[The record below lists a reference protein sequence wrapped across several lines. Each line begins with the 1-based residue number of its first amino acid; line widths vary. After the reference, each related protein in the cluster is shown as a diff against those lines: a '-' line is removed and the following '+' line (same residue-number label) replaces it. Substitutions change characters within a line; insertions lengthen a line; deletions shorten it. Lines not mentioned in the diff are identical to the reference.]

1 MGTAIIVAPLDDAH
15 ALAVQEQVRRI
26 YGHATGC
33 LIFDPA
39 TFPISS
45 TAQWELGSAVS
56 NVFIDVAPPL
66 AASLGPRTPSL
77 LAARG
82 SRGCVRVPLDEISGV
97 WWRRSRGVMVH
108 PSVVAPEL
116 RDFCECV
123 ARECLHAFF
132 EGCPVHN
139 PIWKEEAACGKP
151 YQLLVASQV
160 GLRVPETLI
169 TTNPEDVKAFS
180 RRLRN
185 IGRQV
190 IYKHAADATGVG
202 VPTRRLGEADL
213 DRLELARLAPT
224 TFQEYI
230 AGIDYRIVVIAGRVF
245 AAEWRP
251 DHNEEIVDIRMDP
264 GARMRRVEC
273 PVGLDVALLEF
284 QERLG
289 LSFGVYDIKVNAEGE
304 PVFLEVNPSGQWL
317 DVELE
322 ACYPIAEAWARL
334 LVEGPCGTADTR
346 HSPLTYEDLDRLQE
360 SHLQPPLP
368 AEWKR
373 IL

>member
-1 MGTAIIVAPLDDAH
+1 VSTAIIVAPLDDAH

-26 YGHATGC
+26 YGDAKRC

-45 TAQWELGSAVS
+45 TAQWELGIAGS
-56 NVFIDVAPPL
+56 NVFIDIAPPL

-82 SRGCVRVPLDEISGV
+82 SGGCVRVPLDEISGV
-97 WWRRSRGVMVH
+97 WWRRSRGVVVH

-116 RDFCECV
+116 REFCEWV

-132 EGCPVHN
+132 EACPVHN

-151 YQLLVASQV
+151 YQLLVASHV
-160 GLRVPETLI
+160 GLRIPETLI

-180 RRLRN
+180 RRLRKL
-185 IGRQV
+185 GRQV
-190 IYKHAADATGVG
+190 VYKHSADATGVG
-202 VPTRRLGEADL
+202 VPTRRLGAADL
-213 DRLELARLAPT
+213 DRLELARLAAT

-230 AGIDYRIVVIAGRVF
+230 TGIDYRIVVIAGRVF

-251 DHNEEIVDIRMDP
+251 EHSEEIVDIRMDP
-264 GARMRRVEC
+264 GARMRRAEC
-273 PVGLDVALLEF
+273 PAGLDVALLEF

-289 LSFGVYDIKVNAEGE
+289 LSFGVYDIRVTSEGE

-322 ACYPIAEAWARL
+322 ARHPISEAWARL
-334 LVEGPCGTADTR
+334 LVEGPSGTATT
-346 HSPLTYEDLDRLQE
+346 HHTPLTYDDLDRLQE
-360 SHLQPPLP
+360 AHLEPPLP
-368 AEWKR
+368 AEWNR
-373 IL
+373 II